1 MAIILPLLLL
11 VIFIAIVA
19 SLYGEG
25 MWGNAIMLVNVL
37 TAAMLATNYW
47 EPLADWVEN
56 MSDNMATYTYLLD
69 FLALWAIFVVA
80 LVVLRVLTDTVCR
93 VKVRFLNM
101 ANQIGSVIFACLVA
115 LVMVCFTTFTLHTA
129 PLGKN
134 FMYGAFKSEEGVVW
148 GWAPD
153 QWWLY
158 FARSVSKG
166 AYRRADKN
174 VFDRYDQFTKNYE
187 DRREKI
193 EKHVESTGKIRV
205 NKP

>member
-1 MAIILPLLLL
+1 MAVILPILLI

-19 SLYGEG
+19 SLYAEG
-25 MWGNAIMLVNVL
+25 MWGNAIMLVNIV
-37 TAAMLATNYW
+37 TAALLATNYW
-47 EPLADWVEN
+47 EPLADWLEN
-56 MSDNMATYTYLLD
+56 MNDTMTTYTYLLD
-69 FLALWAIFVVA
+69 FLSLWLIFVVA
-80 LVVLRVLTDTVCR
+80 LIVFRVLTDSICR

-153 QWWLY
+153 QWWIT
-158 FARSVSKG
+158 FARSVSWG
-166 AYRRADKN
+166 AFRWPEVNRFDHHGDFVGRYEERRA
-174 VFDRYDQFTKNYE
+174 Q
-187 DRREKI
+187 I
-193 EKHVESTGKIRV
+193 EKHVEDTGKIRAR
-205 NKP
+205 